1 MDDTQRLL
9 AAANKAGI
17 SGKCNVC
24 GQKDWRPI
32 GYVVGLVLDGAP
44 PAENLHRALGVA
56 CGKCG
61 LIRLHSAQ
69 VLDQYLEPRER

>member
-1 MDDTQRLL
+1 MDDAQRLI

-17 SGKCNVC
+17 SGKCSVC

-32 GYVVGLVLDGAP
+32 GYVVGIVLEAAP

-61 LIRLHSAQ
+61 LIRLHSAL
-69 VLDQYLEPRER
+69 VLEQYLDNGE

>member
-1 MDDTQRLL
+1 MDEETQRLVT
-9 AAANKAGI
+9 AANKAGI
-17 SGKCNVC
+17 SGKCNVF

-32 GYVVGLVLDGAP
+32 GYVVVLVLDDAP

-69 VLDQYLEPRER
+69 VLDQYLD

>member
-1 MDDTQRLL
+1 MDEEAQRLVS
-9 AAANKAGI
+9 AANKAGI

-32 GYVVGLVLDGAP
+32 GYVVGLVLEGATP
-44 PAENLHRALGVA
+44 TENIHRALGVA

-61 LIRLHSAQ
+61 LIRLHSAE
-69 VLDQYLEPRER
+69 VLEQYLDG

>member
-1 MDDTQRLL
+1 MDDEAQRLV

-32 GYVVGLVLDGAP
+32 GYVVGLVLEGAP
-44 PAENLHRALGVA
+44 PAESHRALGVA

-69 VLDQYLEPRER
+69 VLEQYVDIPQ